1 MHRKKGSSNARYAPT
16 ALAATSKA
24 RNTDSRIA
32 GLRKILRT
40 LETDA
45 IIQMQWE
52 NYKADSFYVGD
63 ISWSMIVE
71 SIKLLAK
78 EVE

>member
-1 MHRKKGSSNARYAPT
+1 M
-16 ALAATSKA
+16 
-24 RNTDSRIA
+24 
-32 GLRKILRT
+32 KILRA
-40 LETDA
+40 LETDET
-45 IIQMQWE
+45 IQMQWE
-52 NYKADSFYVGD
+52 NYKADSFYVSD